1 MSPARTSIGT
11 ICTRV
16 SDMDVIRPRG
26 PGPGRVLTQ
35 RAREHP
41 AQRGALTHG
50 ARARRAL
57 YLERNAAREVY
68 ARARHTRER
77 GAWPA
82 PPRHDTT
89 TCEHTMRGVPFYDA

>member
-41 AQRGALTHG
+41 AQRAALTHG
-50 ARARRAL
+50 ARAPRAL
-57 YLERNAAREVY
+57 VLERNAAQEVE
-68 ARARHTRER
+68 ARDRPPPERAARRAR
-77 GAWPA
+77 
-82 PPRHDTT
+82 PRHGTPT
-89 TCEHTMRGVPFYDA
+89 RSRPIGGPHG